1 MKHIAKRLL
10 SLLLVVCLVLS
21 VAVIPAGAA
30 ETKLTSVYAS
40 YAAEGHTNAPV
51 ADDVFEAKSDSITVS
66 ILTTTD
72 MHGRAYDW
80 DSYKNSA
87 LSNNFLQ
94 AAKLVAERRA
104 AVDDSILIDVG
115 DILQGSALSSYNILQ
130 EGGENSPMATALRY
144 IGYDAFVLGNHE
156 FNYAP
161 QIQWNYYNLLT
172 STDKAVAGQP
182 VDVICSNVVETETNE
197 SVFSPYK
204 TFTYKFEDGTT
215 FTIGLLGF
223 ENMNNAN
230 WDVASHYEGCT
241 FGHPDNTEKSYVYE
255 WENYYGKE
263 MQEKCD
269 YIIVAMHSG
278 EAILTSTIRRTK
290 AATLQRIPPALTCC

>member
-80 DSYKNSA
+80 NSYTNSA

-104 AVDDSILIDVG
+104 AVDDSILSM
-115 DILQGSALSSYNILQ
+115 L
-130 EGGENSPMATALRY
+130 ATFCR
-144 IGYDAFVLGNHE
+144 
-156 FNYAP
+156 
-161 QIQWNYYNLLT
+161 
-172 STDKAVAGQP
+172 
-182 VDVICSNVVETETNE
+182 
-197 SVFSPYK
+197 
-204 TFTYKFEDGTT
+204 
-215 FTIGLLGF
+215 
-223 ENMNNAN
+223 
-230 WDVASHYEGCT
+230 
-241 FGHPDNTEKSYVYE
+241 
-255 WENYYGKE
+255 
-263 MQEKCD
+263 
-269 YIIVAMHSG
+269 
-278 EAILTSTIRRTK
+278 EAR
-290 AATLQRIPPALTCC
+290 